1 MITNRSAPTC
11 YDTSMS
17 KVPLLASLLGV
28 AMAATLAAQ
37 SGDRNPGHDP
47 NVFLDNHRPLI
58 QKKQKPATSR
68 TLSGKVVDDYGQPL
82 ANAVVTLK
90 DGKTGEKRTFFTK
103 KDGRYNFED
112 LSFSNDYEV
121 RARYKDLQSEPRKL
135 SQYDHTAAVV
145 RILEVSDSDSK
156 AEQAKK

>member
-1 MITNRSAPTC
+1 MITNRSAAAC

-17 KVPLLASLLGV
+17 RVPLLASLL
-28 AMAATLAAQ
+28 ALATAAALCAQ
-37 SGDRNPGHDP
+37 NGDTNPGHDP

-68 TLSGKVVDDYGQPL
+68 TLSGKVVDDSGQPL
-82 ANAVVTLK
+82 ANAVVTLT

-112 LSFSNDYEV
+112 LSFSIDYEV

-135 SQYDHTAAVV
+135 SQYDHMANVV
-145 RILEVSDSDSK
+145 RILEVTDSDAS
-156 AEQAKK
+156 AKK

>member
-1 MITNRSAPTC
+1 
-11 YDTSMS
+11 MS
-17 KVPLLASLLGV
+17 KLPVLTGLLGM

-37 SGDRNPGHDP
+37 NGDTNPGHDP

-58 QKKQKPATSR
+58 QKKQKAPTSR
-68 TLSGKVVDDYGQPL
+68 TLSGKVVDDGGQPL
-82 ANAVVTLK
+82 SNAVVTLT

-112 LSFSNDYEV
+112 LSFSIDYEV

-135 SQYDHTAAVV
+135 SQYDHMANVV
-145 RILEVSDSDSK
+145 RILEVSDSGSK
-156 AEQAKK
+156 PEQAKK